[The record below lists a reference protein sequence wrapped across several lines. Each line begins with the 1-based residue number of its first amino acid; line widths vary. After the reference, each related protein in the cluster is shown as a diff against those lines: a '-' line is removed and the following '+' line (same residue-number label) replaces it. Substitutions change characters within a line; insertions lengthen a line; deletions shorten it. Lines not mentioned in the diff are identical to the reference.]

1 MVKSINVFE
10 ELSKYFHSFLNMK
23 IPVWIGQ
30 IVILFLINVQS
41 INSQTQANLVA
52 YYAMNNNCE
61 LSDSTSI
68 NPVALDSG
76 TLKCQCGVEG
86 RAVKL
91 SGGPL
96 DFFILDGRVNN
107 YFSRGDFTVAF
118 YFKAATNVGTMDLF
132 SKKVSCNN
140 DAGITVR
147 YNPSS
152 NSISVE
158 IFENAL
164 KNVIF
169 FKKMKPNVCWHHFAL
184 VRRGAYFRLYLDGS
198 LAEEKNA
205 GDILDLTNAAK
216 ASIANSPC
224 LGVTDRRFVGQIDEI
239 RIYNRALDGT
249 EIAGLDIYAPDQMPN
264 RDTTIYL
271 GNTVQIGNS
280 NHCSSDTIDL
290 PTYSWTPLVGV
301 SDERIANPEIK
312 PLFSTTYL
320 MRTQYPGCLAQDSI
334 YIKVIDPKTL
344 SCNTLPIPSA
354 FTPNGDGKN
363 DTYGISNPYSLD
375 RLISFEIID
384 RIGNTVFKTEDP
396 LNWWDGTFQQKKMNP
411 GVFMYKIKYICA
423 GVEKY
428 QYGTF
433 QLLI

>member
-1 MVKSINVFE
+1 MFRSIREIVGTG
-10 ELSKYFHSFLNMK
+10 LNCNSISAFK
-23 IPVWIGQ
+23 FRIFIGQ
-30 IVILFLINVQS
+30 IVLLYLINAG
-41 INSQTQANLVA
+41 NLTAQTQANLVA

-61 LSDSTSI
+61 LNDSTNI

-91 SGGPL
+91 SGGAK

-107 YFSRGDFTVAF
+107 YFSRGDFTLAF
-118 YFKAATNVGTMDLF
+118 YFKAASNVGSMDLF

-184 VRRGAYFRLYLDGS
+184 ARRGTYFRLYLDGT

-239 RIYNRALDGT
+239 RVYNRALDGT
-249 EIAGLDIYAPDQMPN
+249 EIAGLDIYSPDQMPN

-271 GNTVQIGNS
+271 GNTVQIGNL
-280 NHCSSDTIDL
+280 NHCGQDTIDM

-301 SDERIANPEIK
+301 SDERIANPEIT

-334 YIKVIDPKTL
+334 HIKVIDPKTL

-375 RLISFEIID
+375 RLISFEILD
-384 RIGNTVFKTEDP
+384 RIGNTVFKTDDP